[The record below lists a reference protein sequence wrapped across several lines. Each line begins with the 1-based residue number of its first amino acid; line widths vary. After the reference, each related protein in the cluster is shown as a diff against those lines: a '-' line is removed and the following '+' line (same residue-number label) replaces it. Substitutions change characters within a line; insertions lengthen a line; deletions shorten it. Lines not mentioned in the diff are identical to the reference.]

1 VSHTRRVTSVLTR
14 WPTIVLL
21 TLVGLAIALAALTQA
36 TARYAAHA
44 DVLVSPPEEQSTSAA
59 AERTIASYA
68 EVLGGRTT
76 AAGVVAQL
84 SLDRSTRSVDRD
96 LDATVVDGTAVLRVT
111 ATSDDAD
118 EAARLGQSAAESF
131 VAWLKD
137 QKTTLTA
144 SIVSDAVAPTDQ
156 ASPDRTAWLLAGG
169 LAGLLVGLVVA
180 ALRSRA
186 DHSIHSPTEL
196 EADTHAPVLGA
207 IAFDRRAG
215 REPLITS
222 LTTQHPRFEAFRILR
237 TNLQFLDLDRAP
249 RVITITSAVP
259 GEGKTTT
266 ACNLAI
272 ALAQAGVR
280 VAVVEGDL
288 RRPRI
293 STYLGVEKAVG
304 LTTVLLGRVSLD
316 AAMQT
321 IDVPGLE
328 ILASGSLPPNPSEI
342 LQTTAMST
350 LIAGLHA
357 DYDMVVIDAPPL
369 LPVTDAALL
378 ASLSDGAIL
387 VVRHGSTKREAVRAA
402 TERLSGVGATLL
414 GSVLTMTPSKELVRH
429 GYGYGYGPEFFAK
442 NVATGKGEAGR
453 RRAR

>member
-1 VSHTRRVTSVLTR
+1 MSHTRRVTSVLSR
-14 WPTIVLL
+14 WPTIVLATL
-21 TLVGLAIALAALTQA
+21 LGLGITLVALSQA
-36 TARYAAHA
+36 TPRYTAHA
-44 DVLVSPPEEQSTSAA
+44 DVLVSPPEAQSTSAPA
-59 AERTIASYA
+59 ARTVASYA

-84 SLDRSTRSVDRD
+84 SLDRSTRSVDHD
-96 LDATVVDGTAVLRVT
+96 LDGSVLDGTAVLRVT
-111 ATSDDAD
+111 ATSDDD
-118 EAARLGQSAAESF
+118 GEAARLGQAAAESF

-144 SIVSDAVAPTDQ
+144 SIVSDAVAPTGP
-156 ASPDRTAWLLAGG
+156 ASPDRPVWLLAGG
-169 LAGLLVGLVVA
+169 LAGLLVGLAVA

-186 DHSIHSPTEL
+186 DHSVHSPTEL
-196 EADTHAPVLGA
+196 EADTNAPVLGA
-207 IAFDRRAG
+207 ISFDRRAG

-237 TNLQFLDLDRAP
+237 TNLQFLDLDRSP

-280 VAVVEGDL
+280 VAIVEGDL

-304 LTTVLLGRVSLD
+304 LTTVLLGRVTLES
-316 AAMQT
+316 AMQT
-321 IDVPGLE
+321 VETPGLE
-328 ILASGSLPPNPSEI
+328 VLASGSLPPNPSEI

-350 LIAGLHA
+350 LVANLHA
-357 DYDMVVIDAPPL
+357 DYDMVIIDAPPL

-387 VVRHGSTKREAVRAA
+387 VVRHGSTKREAVQAA
-402 TERLSGVGATLL
+402 TERLAGVGATLL
-414 GSVLTMTPSKELVRH
+414 GSVLTMTPAKDLERH